1 MLPSREEA
9 QRGTAR
15 HSEAQRVQ
23 RCTEM
28 RRECTRE
35 FLRAS
40 ETVRERHGSARLHAQ
55 WKGACLA
62 AICCVC
68 CRLSS
73 SEISILRWQL
83 PNHVTC
89 SITRHVS
96 DYVFKIRTGMFH
108 VTCTYTV
115 GRNFSVEL
123 GGPGGSVWGRRGRG
137 GAGVGESVVS
147 ANVTFFSS
155 HDLRYRLRARPGQ
168 TQLADWNYT
177 PSAEPSVYN
186 WNSES
191 NPSKHS

>member
-1 MLPSREEA
+1 
-9 QRGTAR
+9 
-15 HSEAQRVQ
+15 
-23 RCTEM
+23 M
-28 RRECTRE
+28 RRECRE

-96 DYVFKIRTGMFH
+96 DYVFKIRTGMFN

-115 GRNFSVEL
+115 GRNFSVN
-123 GGPGGSVWGRRGRG
+123 PCAKRAYSTPTCWG
-137 GAGVGESVVS
+137 E
-147 ANVTFFSS
+147 
-155 HDLRYRLRARPGQ
+155 
-168 TQLADWNYT
+168 
-177 PSAEPSVYN
+177 E
-186 WNSES
+186 
-191 NPSKHS
+191 

>member
-28 RRECTRE
+28 RRECRE

-55 WKGACLA
+55 WKGACVA
-62 AICCVC
+62 TICRVCCVQEC

-96 DYVFKIRTGMFH
+96 DYEFKIRTGMFH

-115 GRNFSVEL
+115 GRNFSV
-123 GGPGGSVWGRRGRG
+123 
-137 GAGVGESVVS
+137 
-147 ANVTFFSS
+147 
-155 HDLRYRLRARPGQ
+155 
-168 TQLADWNYT
+168 
-177 PSAEPSVYN
+177 
-186 WNSES
+186 
-191 NPSKHS
+191 